1 VADNGKTHG
10 GVFMFLDFEDVKK
23 MLRRMLSPMVND
35 HLVIRS
41 DGLSQQTRSRVAM
54 KGKFVSIYSTEI
66 RGSIILHPSSHTS
79 ARIYI
84 RHRAF
89 SDYKNVPVT
98 LSFAK

>member
-1 VADNGKTHG
+1 
-10 GVFMFLDFEDVKK
+10 

-66 RGSIILHPSSHTS
+66 RRPTISSKS
-79 ARIYI
+79 
-84 RHRAF
+84 
-89 SDYKNVPVT
+89 PQ
-98 LSFAK
+98 LSFFLSPLKYIQLHLVFYVIVYEQEAKEAK